1 MIKTLIKVAN
11 MNFDIN
17 RRNYYV
23 VPVLLSLIVV
33 LILTLSNRF
42 PLGWDIYTH
51 INYALA
57 YLHNGITSVD
67 YLLNAPA
74 GKTIGYPP
82 FFHMLLILASF
93 VSGSMIEGARLL
105 QVVLSVCN
113 IFVICWAAKEFFD
126 ERVGFFAGIL
136 LLSSFMITRFFLP
149 IPETLAL
156 IFFTL
161 AVLFYYKAAVESSYK
176 YSLIVVICSLLTLA
190 AHFSSFV
197 YLMALLFVLM
207 IVLTII
213 LRNFNAIE
221 YYVYIILPIFLISLV
236 ALGAMFVLGSSYLTQ
251 ILEGV
256 VSIITNPFD
265 LFMGQVAMGLERYVR
280 CVGIVSLLF
289 SILGLFYSF
298 KNREFLFVSIWAL
311 IAFVVSNLHWFGI
324 PVYTF
329 RMLIYL
335 IIPMVMLGA
344 YGIVKLLEDIKDYNP
359 NTIKIFTIVLII
371 LSFVLCMVNIND
383 PSVQIYKSTTE
394 QSTYQIAPP
403 TSDEVELINW
413 FENENVENKSI
424 LINNLFLGTVI
435 SSIDEI
441 PIHYGFDMYTNKS
454 LSKSSL
460 DSLNNESI
468 VYIVYDKSLVIN
480 DTDNYDSLDVRY
492 VNGSYY
498 PSYYFTKQI
507 TENNFNEIMLQHS
520 EKTFENERFIVCK
533 IN

>member
-1 MIKTLIKVAN
+1 
-11 MNFDIN
+11 MNFDVN
-17 RRNYYV
+17 KRNYFVFPV
-23 VPVLLSLIVV
+23 VLSLIVV
-33 LILTLSNRF
+33 LFLTLSNRF

-82 FFHMLLILASF
+82 LFHMVLIITSF
-93 VSGSMIEGARLL
+93 ISGSMLNGARLL
-105 QVVLSVCN
+105 QIILTLCN
-113 IFVICWAAKEFFD
+113 VFVICYAAKEFFD

-136 LLSSFMITRFFLP
+136 LLSSFMFTRFFLP

-161 AVLFYYKAAVESSYK
+161 SVLFYYKAAVEANYK
-176 YSLIVVICSLLTLA
+176 YSLIVVACSLLTLVT
-190 AHFSSFV
+190 HFSSFV

-207 IVLTII
+207 IVLTVI

-221 YYVYIILPIFLISLV
+221 YYVYIILPIFLIGM
-236 ALGAMFVLGSSYLTQ
+236 ALLFVMFLFGSSFLTQ
-251 ILEGV
+251 ILEGII
-256 VSIITNPFD
+256 SIISNPFD
-265 LFMGQVAMGLERYVR
+265 LFMGQVAMGLERYVK
-280 CVGIVSLLF
+280 CVGIVALLF
-289 SILGLFYSF
+289 SIVGLFYSF
-298 KNREFLFVSIWAL
+298 KNREFLFVTMWAL
-311 IAFVVSNLHWFGI
+311 IAFVISNLHWFGI

-344 YGIVKLLEDIKDYNP
+344 YGVVKLLEDIKSYNP
-359 NTIKIFTIVLII
+359 NTIKIFTIALII
-371 LSFVLCMVNIND
+371 LSFVLCFININD
-383 PSVQIYKSTTE
+383 PSVQIYSSATE

-403 TSDEVELINW
+403 TSDEVELISW

-435 SSIDEI
+435 SSVDEI
-441 PIHYGFDMYTNKS
+441 PIHYSFDVYTNKS
-454 LSKSSL
+454 LGKSSL

-468 VYIVYDKSLVIN
+468 GYIVYDKSLVMN
-480 DTDNYDSLDVRY
+480 NSDDYDSLEVRF

-498 PSYYFTKQI
+498 PSYYFTKEI
-507 TENNFNEIMLQHS
+507 TESNFDEIKLQHS
-520 EKTFENERFIVCK
+520 EKTFENDRFIVCK
-533 IN
+533 IY